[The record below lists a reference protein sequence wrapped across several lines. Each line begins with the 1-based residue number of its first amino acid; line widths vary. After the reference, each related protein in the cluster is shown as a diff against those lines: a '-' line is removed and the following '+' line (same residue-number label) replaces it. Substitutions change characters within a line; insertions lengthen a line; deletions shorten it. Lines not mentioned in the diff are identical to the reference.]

1 MLQEIEKFLIKNQ
14 NVDPSTFLG
23 RQKHDKKQWS
33 EQYHQ
38 KQIALQGKF
47 TFPVATPLDNP
58 ENKPL
63 NEISLMR
70 IEKVT
75 FAYPSKPDVFIFR
88 EPIDFDVTCATRCGV
103 MGPNGAGKS
112 TMLKILVDQNIPTTG
127 KLYKHPKFTLAYFGQ
142 YSTHEVSQIS
152 SQTHAQR

>member
-1 MLQEIEKFLIKNQ
+1 M
-14 NVDPSTFLG
+14 G

-47 TFPVATPLDNP
+47 TFPAAVPLDNP
-58 ENKPL
+58 ENKP
-63 NEISLMR
+63 NDQISLMR

-75 FAYPSKPDVFIFR
+75 FAYPSKPDVFIFK

-103 MGPNGAGKS
+103 MGPNGAG
-112 TMLKILVDQNIPTTG
+112 TNAHT
-127 KLYKHPKFTLAYFGQ
+127 
-142 YSTHEVSQIS
+142 
-152 SQTHAQR
+152 THAFKQSAQ